1 VIPRRYT
8 SARYFQR
15 IARRLRA
22 CNQAKMPVEA
32 VIDDAAANPGNP
44 IVLEVKGERRSQPG
58 HLSIAI
64 S

>member
-1 VIPRRYT
+1 
-8 SARYFQR
+8 
-15 IARRLRA
+15 
-22 CNQAKMPVEA
+22 MPVEA